1 MKPQLR
7 FKLPLISFRN
17 KPVFFGLK
25 GNAFYGEFDNG
36 KSMFIFHSNVLI
48 AIICLIPFMILFF
61 GERPQHIKNVYT
73 LVQGDVEQLPKG
85 FEFEE
90 YGPNSQK
97 FREDKQA
104 PLAEP
109 EEEPD
114 FLFEE
119 ELEAVENE
127 LFHQTS
133 YHESKRAQF
142 IKERE
147 KIIYQFKKK
156 YNIWK
161 NEEMSNEMLTAM
173 NKKIS
178 QLFIKIILD
187 QSKVEKHVYR
197 FFTDNE
203 ELYKIETALME
214 QAKYHVPASIKLA
227 QSALETGYGK
237 RVINNNF
244 FGIKDKKGNTP
255 LSITTEYYNDHELK
269 RNRRKVI
276 SKKKVFKNGKYF
288 WQCRVRD
295 HFISYNTAWES
306 FRDHSRFLLEN
317 ERYHP
322 LFTGGKNYQAWADKI
337 GSTKYGGVGYA
348 TSPLYGK
355 LLKGIIRRYHLDLL
369 DY

>member
-1 MKPQLR
+1 MKPQIR
-7 FKLPLISFRN
+7 FKLPVITYRN
-17 KPVFFGLK
+17 KPIFFGLK
-25 GNAFYGEFDNG
+25 GNTFYGEFEDG

-48 AIICLIPFMILFF
+48 ALICLIPFFMLFF
-61 GERPQHIKNVYT
+61 GQRPQQIKNVYT
-73 LVQGDVEQLPKG
+73 LVQGDVAQLPRA
-85 FEFEE
+85 FENQEE
-90 YGPNSQK
+90 
-97 FREDKQA
+97 DI
-104 PLAEP
+104 PLPEL

-127 LFHQTS
+127 LFHQAS
-133 YHESKRAQF
+133 HHEDKRAQF

-147 KIIYQFKKK
+147 KTIYQFKKK
-156 YNIWK
+156 YNAWK
-161 NEEMSNEMLTAM
+161 NEEMSNEMLTAL
-173 NKKIS
+173 NKQIS
-178 QLFIKIILD
+178 ELFIKIILD
-187 QSKVEKHVYR
+187 NSKVEKHVYH
-197 FFTDNE
+197 FFTDNK

-214 QAKYHVPASIKLA
+214 QAKNHVPASIKLA

-237 RVINNNF
+237 RVIHNNY
-244 FGIKDKKGNTP
+244 FGIKDKSGNTP
-255 LSITTEYYNDHELK
+255 LSVTTEYYTDKELK
-269 RNRRKVI
+269 RNRSKVI

-295 HFISYNTAWES
+295 HFISYQTAWES

-369 DY
+369 DF